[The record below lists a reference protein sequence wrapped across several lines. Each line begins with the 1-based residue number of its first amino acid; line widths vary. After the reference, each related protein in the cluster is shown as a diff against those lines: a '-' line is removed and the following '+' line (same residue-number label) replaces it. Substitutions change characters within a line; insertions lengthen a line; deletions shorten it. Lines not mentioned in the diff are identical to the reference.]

1 MSEMRNPLARARGL
15 GSSKSGLP
23 HWRAQRVSALMLLLL
38 IPWLVFSLLQ
48 LAGSGYAEA
57 AAFVSAPLNATLL
70 ILTLLCMLY
79 HAMLGLQVVIE
90 DYIHHHGLELLLLF
104 AVRILAA
111 AGMIAGVVH
120 VIKLVVGKL
129 ALGA

>member
-1 MSEMRNPLARARGL
+1 MSEMRNPLQRAKGL

-23 HWRAQRVSALMLLLL
+23 HWRAQRITAVMLLVL
-38 IPWLVFSLLQ
+38 IPWLVWSLLQ
-48 LAGSGYAEA
+48 LAGSGYPQAV
-57 AAFVSAPLNATLL
+57 AFLADPMNATLL
-70 ILTLLCMLY
+70 ILVLLCMLY

-90 DYIHHHGLELLLLF
+90 DYVHHHGLSLLLLF

-120 VIKLVVGKL
+120 VLKLV
-129 ALGA
+129 LGA

>member
-1 MSEMRNPLARARGL
+1 MSDMRNPLAHARGL

-38 IPWLVFSLLQ
+38 IPWLVFSMLQ
-48 LAGSGYAEA
+48 LAGSGHAEA
-57 AAFVSAPLNATLL
+57 AAFISAPLNATLL

-90 DYIHHHGLELLLLF
+90 DYIHHHGLSILLLF

-120 VIKLVVGKL
+120 VLKLV
-129 ALGA
+129 LGA